1 MTPHCNLKFR
11 PLSPNKVTY
20 THILFMETIYLCII
34 IFLFV
39 LAVFDLIVGVSN
51 DAVNFLNSAVG
62 AKAASF
68 KTILF
73 IAGIGIFIG
82 AALSNGM
89 MDIARHGIYQPEHF
103 YFAEIM
109 CILLAVMLTDV
120 VLLDVFNSMG
130 MPTSTTV
137 SLVFEL
143 LGGTFALSLIK
154 VHNSDTLGLGDL
166 INTDKALSV
175 IMAIFVSV
183 AIAFFFGMLVQ
194 WIARVIFTFNY
205 KKKMKYSIALFGG
218 IAATSIIYFMLIKGL
233 KDSSFMT
240 PDNKLWIQENTWL
253 LIATFFVFFTILMQ
267 VLHWLKVN
275 VFKVVVLMGTFALAL
290 AFAGNDLVNFIGV
303 PLAGFSSFMD
313 YTANGAGNANG
324 FLMTSLLGPAKT
336 PWYFLIGAGAVM
348 VYALCT
354 SKKAHAVI
362 KTSVDLSRQDEGEET
377 FGSTPIARTVVRIS
391 MTMANS
397 ISRIMSSGTKEWFNS
412 RFRKDEAIIADG
424 AAFDLVRASVNLV
437 LAGLL
442 IALGTSLKL
451 PLSTTYVTFMVAMG
465 TSLAD
470 RAWGRDSAVYRITGV
485 LSVIGGW
492 FITAG
497 AAFTI
502 CFFVA
507 LVLHYGGNISIIA
520 LIALAVFILIRSQ
533 VMYKKRKAKAQGNET
548 LKQLMQTSNSEE
560 ALQLMRKHTREE
572 LAKVLEYAETNFELT
587 VTSFLHENL
596 RGLRRAMGST
606 KFEKQLIKQMK
617 RTGTVAMCRLD
628 NNTVLD
634 KGLYYY
640 QGNDFAS
647 ELVYSISRLCEPCL
661 EHIDNNFNP
670 LDAIQKGEFSDA
682 TEDITYL
689 IQQCRKKL
697 ENNEYNNLEEEI
709 RRAND
714 LNGQLSLLKRK
725 ELQRIQSQPGSI
737 RVSMVYLTMVQEAQ
751 NVVTYTINLMKVSR
765 KFQMENEMP

>member
-1 MTPHCNLKFR
+1 
-11 PLSPNKVTY
+11 
-20 THILFMETIYLCII
+20 METIYLCII

-62 AKAASF
+62 ARAASF

-82 AALSNGM
+82 ASLSNGM

-194 WIARVIFTFNY
+194 WTARVVFTFNY
-205 KKKMKYSIALFGG
+205 KKKMKYNIALFGG

-240 PDNKLWIQENTWL
+240 PDNKHWIQENTWM
-253 LIATFFVFFTILMQ
+253 LITVFFVSFTILMQ

-336 PWYFLIGAGAVM
+336 PWYFLIGAGAIM

-391 MTMANS
+391 MTLANS
-397 ISRIMSSGTKEWFNS
+397 ICRIMPENTKQWFNS

-533 VMYKKRKAKAQGNET
+533 VMYKKRKAKTQGNET
-548 LKQLMQTSNSEE
+548 LKQLMQTTNSEE

-572 LAKVLEYAETNFELT
+572 LSRILEYAETNFELT

-628 NNTVLD
+628 NNTVLE

-647 ELVYSISRLCEPCL
+647 ELVYSIARLCEPCL

-670 LDAIQKGEFSDA
+670 LDAIQKGEFCDVS
-682 TEDITYL
+682 EDITYL

-697 ENNEYNNLEEEI
+697 ESNEYANMEEEI

-725 ELQRIQSQPGSI
+725 ELQRIQSQSGSI

>member
-1 MTPHCNLKFR
+1 
-11 PLSPNKVTY
+11 
-20 THILFMETIYLCII
+20 METIYLCIV

-39 LAVFDLIVGVSN
+39 LAIFDLVVGVSN
-51 DAVNFLNSAVG
+51 DAVNFLQSSVG

-68 KTILF
+68 KTVLF
-73 IAGIGIFIG
+73 IAGIGVFIG

-89 MDIARHGIYQPEHF
+89 MDIARHGIYQPQHF
-103 YFAEIM
+103 YFAEVM

-120 VLLDVFNSMG
+120 VLLDVFNTMG

-137 SLVFEL
+137 SMVFEL

-154 VHNSDTLGLGDL
+154 VNGSDTLGLGDL

-175 IMAIFVSV
+175 IMGIFLSV

-194 WIARVIFTFNY
+194 WLARVVFTFNY
-205 KKKMKYSIALFGG
+205 KKNMKYSIAIFGG
-218 IAATSIIYFMLIKGL
+218 IAVTSIIYFMLIKGL

-240 PDNKLWIQENTWL
+240 AENKQWIHDNTAV
-253 LIATFFVFFTILMQ
+253 LIGGCFLFFSVLMQ
-267 VLHWLKVN
+267 ILHWMKVN
-275 VFKVVVLMGTFALAL
+275 VFKVVVLLGTFALAL

-303 PLAGFSSFMD
+303 PLAGYSSFID
-313 YTANGAGNANG
+313 YTTNGAGTSPDN

-336 PWYFLIGAGAVM
+336 PWYFLFGAGVIM

-354 SKKAHAVI
+354 SKKAHNVI
-362 KTSVDLSRQDEGEET
+362 KTSVDLARQDEGEEN
-377 FGSTPIARTVVRIS
+377 FGSTPIARTLVRFS
-391 MTMANS
+391 LTLSNS
-397 ISRIMSSGTKEWFNS
+397 IFQV
-412 RFRKDEAIIADG
+412 RKDEAIIADG

-470 RAWGRDSAVYRITGV
+470 RAWGRDSAVFRITGV

-507 LVLHYGGNISIIA
+507 MIIHFGGTVAIVA
-520 LIALAVFILIRSQ
+520 LIGLAIFSLIRSQ
-533 VMYKKRKAKAQGNET
+533 VMYKKRKAKEKGNET
-548 LKQLMQTSNSEE
+548 IKQIMQSNDNAEI
-560 ALQLMRKHTREE
+560 LTLMRKHTREE
-572 LAKVLEYAETNFELT
+572 LTQILAFTEEHLERITTA
-587 VTSFLHENL
+587 FLHENL
-596 RGLRRAMGST
+596 RGLRRYMGAV
-606 KFEKQLIKQMK
+606 KFEKQLVKQMK
-617 RTGTVAMCRLD
+617 RTGTLAICRLD
-628 NNTVLD
+628 NKTVLE

-647 ELVYSISRLCEPCL
+647 ELVYSIGRLCEPCL
-661 EHIDNNFNP
+661 EHIDNNFKP
-670 LDAIQKGEFSDA
+670 LNAIQKGEFSDV
-682 TEDITYL
+682 TEDIVYL
-689 IQQCRKKL
+689 LQVCRHKI
-697 ENNEYNNLEEEI
+697 ENNDYEGVDKEL
-709 RRAND
+709 RKAND
-714 LNGQLSLLKRK
+714 LIGQLSHLKRE
-725 ELQRIQSQPGSI
+725 ELKRIQSQSGSI
-737 RVSMVYLTMVQEAQ
+737 KVSMVYLTMIQEAQ
-751 NVVTYTINLMKVSR
+751 NVVTYTSNLVKVSR
-765 KFQMENEMP
+765 KFQTEEQKDRKETN

>member
-1 MTPHCNLKFR
+1 
-11 PLSPNKVTY
+11 
-20 THILFMETIYLCII
+20 METIYLCII
-34 IFLFV
+34 VFLFV

-62 AKAASF
+62 SKAASF

-73 IAGIGIFIG
+73 IAGVGIFIG

-154 VHNSDTLGLGDL
+154 VRNSDTLALGDL

-194 WIARVIFTFNY
+194 WIARVVFTFNY
-205 KKKMKYSIALFGG
+205 TKKMKYSIALFGG

-233 KDSSFMT
+233 KDSTFMT
-240 PDNKLWIQENTWL
+240 PENKHWIQENTVM
-253 LIATFFVFFTILMQ
+253 LIAGLMVFFTILMQ
-267 VLHWLKVN
+267 ILHWCKVN
-275 VFKVVVLMGTFALAL
+275 IFKVVVLMGTFALAL

-303 PLAGFSSFMD
+303 PLAGYSSFID
-313 YTANGAGNANG
+313 YTTNGAGDANG
-324 FLMTSLLGPAKT
+324 LLMTSLLGPAKT
-336 PWYFLIGAGAVM
+336 PWYFLVGAGAIM
-348 VYALCT
+348 VFALCT

-362 KTSVDLSRQDEGEET
+362 KTSVDLSRQDEGEEN
-377 FGSTPIARTVVRIS
+377 FGSTPIARTMVRIS
-391 MTMANS
+391 MNLANG
-397 ISRIMSSGTKEWFNS
+397 ITRMMPESSKQWIGN

-507 LVLHYGGNISIIA
+507 LVLHYGGNISIVV
-520 LIALAVFILIRSQ
+520 LIALAVFILIRSH
-533 VMYKKRKAKAQGNET
+533 VLYKKRKAKSEGNET
-548 LKQLMQTSNSEE
+548 LKQLMKSNDSAE
-560 ALQLMRKHTREE
+560 ALQLMRQHTREE
-572 LAKVLEYAETNFELT
+572 LCKVLEYAETNFELT

-596 RGLRRAMGST
+596 RGLRRAMGSG

-617 RTGTVAMCRLD
+617 RTGTVAMCRL
-628 NNTVLD
+628 NNQTVLD

-670 LDAIQKGEFSDA
+670 FDAIQKGEFSDV
-682 TEDITYL
+682 TEDITYFL
-689 IQQCRKKL
+689 QQCRKAL
-697 ENNEYNNLEEEI
+697 ENNDFNNLDEEI
-709 RRAND
+709 NRGFDIN
-714 LNGQLSLLKRK
+714 NQLATLKQK
-725 ELQRIQSQPGSI
+725 ELQRIQSQSGSI
-737 RVSMVYLTMVQEAQ
+737 RVSMVYLSMVQEAH
-751 NVVTYTINLMKVSR
+751 NVVTYTINMMKVSR
-765 KFQMENEMP
+765 KFQSDNEK

>member
-1 MTPHCNLKFR
+1 
-11 PLSPNKVTY
+11 
-20 THILFMETIYLCII
+20 METIYLGII
-34 IFLFV
+34 VFLFV
-39 LAVFDLIVGVSN
+39 LAIFDLVVGVSN
-51 DAVNFLNSAVG
+51 DAVNFLNSAIG

-68 KTILF
+68 KTIIF
-73 IAGIGIFIG
+73 IAGVGVFIG

-89 MDIARHGIYQPEHF
+89 MDIARHGIYQPQHF

-109 CILLAVMLTDV
+109 CIMLAVMLTDV
-120 VLLDVFNSMG
+120 VLLDVFNTMG

-137 SLVFEL
+137 SMVFEL
-143 LGGTFALSLIK
+143 LGGTFALALIK
-154 VHNSDTLGLGDL
+154 VYSSEGTLGLGDL

-194 WIARVIFTFNY
+194 WLARVIFTFNY
-205 KKKMKYSIALFGG
+205 KKKMKYSIGIFGG

-240 PDNKLWIQENTWL
+240 AEYKNWVHENTL
-253 LIATFFVFFTILMQ
+253 TLVGAFFVFFTILMQ
-267 VLHWLKVN
+267 ILHICKVN
-275 VFKVVVLMGTFALAL
+275 VFKVVVLLGTFALAL

-303 PLAGFSSFMD
+303 PLAGYSSFMD
-313 YTANGAGNANG
+313 YTANGQAAGADG

-336 PWYFLIGAGAVM
+336 PWYFLFGSGAVM
-348 VYALCT
+348 VIALAT
-354 SKKAHAVI
+354 SKKAHNVI
-362 KTSVDLSRQDEGEET
+362 KTSVDLSRQDEGEEN
-377 FGSTPIARTVVRIS
+377 FGSTPIARTLVRFSLTLANGIS
-391 MTMANS
+391 KITPES
-397 ISRIMSSGTKEWFNS
+397 TKRWIDS

-470 RAWGRDSAVYRITGV
+470 RAWGRDSAVFRITGV

-507 LVLHYGGNISIIA
+507 LVIYYGGTTAIVL
-520 LIALAVFILIRSQ
+520 LIALAVFMLIRSQ
-533 VMYKKRKAKAQGNET
+533 VMYKKRKEKEKGSET
-548 LKQLMQTSNSEE
+548 LKQLLSSTDNNEVLKL
-560 ALQLMRKHTREE
+560 LQIHTREE
-572 LAKVLEYAETNFELT
+572 LAKVLAFTEENFERT
-587 VTSFLHENL
+587 STSFLHENL
-596 RGLRRAMGST
+596 RGLRRSMGAV

-617 RTGTVAMCRLD
+617 RIGTLAMSHLD
-628 NNTVLD
+628 NNTILE

-647 ELVYSISRLCEPCL
+647 ELVYSVGRLCEPCL
-661 EHIDNNFNP
+661 EHVDNNFVP
-670 LDAIQKGEFSDA
+670 LDAVQKGEFADV

-689 IQQCRKKL
+689 LQICRNRI
-697 ENNEYNNLEEEI
+697 ENNDYEGMETDI
-709 RRAND
+709 RKAND
-714 LNGQLSLLKRK
+714 LNGQLAHLKRE
-725 ELQRIQSQPGSI
+725 ELQRIQSHTGSI
-737 RVSMVYLTMVQEAQ
+737 KVSMVYLTMVQEAQ
-751 NVVTYTINLMKVSR
+751 NVVTYASNLLKVSR
-765 KFQMENEMP
+765 KFQAEE

>member
-1 MTPHCNLKFR
+1 
-11 PLSPNKVTY
+11 
-20 THILFMETIYLCII
+20 METIYLCII
-34 IFLFV
+34 VFLFV

-62 AKAASF
+62 SKAASF

-73 IAGIGIFIG
+73 IAGVGIFIG

-154 VHNSDTLGLGDL
+154 VRNSDTLALGDL

-194 WIARVIFTFNY
+194 WIARVVFTFNY
-205 KKKMKYSIALFGG
+205 TKKMKYSIALFGG

-233 KDSSFMT
+233 KDSTFMT
-240 PDNKLWIQENTWL
+240 PENKHWIQENTVM
-253 LIATFFVFFTILMQ
+253 LIAGLMVFFTILMQ
-267 VLHWLKVN
+267 ILHWCKVN
-275 VFKVVVLMGTFALAL
+275 IFKVVVLMGTFALAL

-303 PLAGFSSFMD
+303 PLAGYSSFID
-313 YTANGAGNANG
+313 YTTNGAGDANG

-336 PWYFLIGAGAVM
+336 PWYFLVGAGAIM
-348 VYALCT
+348 VFALCT

-362 KTSVDLSRQDEGEET
+362 KTSVDLSRQDEGEEN
-377 FGSTPIARTVVRIS
+377 FGSTPIARTMVRIS
-391 MTMANS
+391 MNLANG
-397 ISRIMSSGTKEWFNS
+397 ITRMMPESSKQWIGN

-507 LVLHYGGNISIIA
+507 LVLHYGGNISIVV
-520 LIALAVFILIRSQ
+520 LIALAVFILIRSH
-533 VMYKKRKAKAQGNET
+533 VLYKKRKAKSEGNET
-548 LKQLMQTSNSEE
+548 LKQLMKSNDSAE
-560 ALQLMRKHTREE
+560 ALQLMRQHTREE
-572 LAKVLEYAETNFELT
+572 LCKVLEYAETNFELT

-596 RGLRRAMGST
+596 RGLRRAMGSG

-617 RTGTVAMCRLD
+617 RTGTVAMCRL
-628 NNTVLD
+628 NNQTVLD

-670 LDAIQKGEFSDA
+670 FDAIQKGEFSDV
-682 TEDITYL
+682 TEDITYFL
-689 IQQCRKKL
+689 QQCRKAL
-697 ENNEYNNLEEEI
+697 ENNDFNNLDEEI
-709 RRAND
+709 NRGFDIN
-714 LNGQLSLLKRK
+714 NQLATLKQK
-725 ELQRIQSQPGSI
+725 ELQRIQSQSGSI
-737 RVSMVYLTMVQEAQ
+737 RVSMVYLSMVQEAH
-751 NVVTYTINLMKVSR
+751 NVVTYTINMMKVSR
-765 KFQMENEMP
+765 KFQSDNEK

>member
-1 MTPHCNLKFR
+1 
-11 PLSPNKVTY
+11 
-20 THILFMETIYLCII
+20 METIYLCIV

-39 LAVFDLIVGVSN
+39 LAVFDLMVGVSN

-68 KTILF
+68 KTVIF
-73 IAGIGIFIG
+73 IAAIGVFIG
-82 AALSNGM
+82 ASLSNGM

-143 LGGTFALSLIK
+143 LGGTFALALIK
-154 VHNSDTLGLGDL
+154 TYNSDTLGMSDL

-175 IMAIFVSV
+175 IMGIFLSV
-183 AIAFFFGMLVQ
+183 AIAFFFGMVVQ

-205 KKKMKYSIALFGG
+205 KKKMKYSIAIFGG
-218 IAATSIIYFMLIKGL
+218 IAATAIIYFMLIKGL

-240 PDNKLWIQENTWL
+240 KENKLWITENTM
-253 LIATFFVFFTILMQ
+253 LIISTFFISFTILMQ
-267 VLHWLKVN
+267 ILHWLKVN
-275 VFKVVVLMGTFALAL
+275 VFKVIVLLGTFALAL

-303 PLAGFSSFMD
+303 PLAGYSSFTD
-313 YTANGAGNANG
+313 YIANGTAAGPDG

-336 PWYFLIGAGAVM
+336 PWYFLFGAGAIM

-354 SKKAHAVI
+354 SKKAHNVI
-362 KTSVDLSRQDEGEET
+362 KTSVDLSRQDEGEES
-377 FGSTPIARTVVRIS
+377 FGSTPMARSLVRIS
-391 MTMANS
+391 LGMANGV
-397 ISRIMSSGTKEWFNS
+397 SRIVPERTKQWIET
-412 RFRKDEAIIADG
+412 RFRKDEAIIEND

-442 IALGTSLKL
+442 IAVGTSLKL

-465 TSLAD
+465 SSLSD
-470 RAWGRDSAVYRITGV
+470 RAWGRDSAVFRITGV

-492 FITAG
+492 FLTAI

-502 CFFVA
+502 AFIVA
-507 LVLHYGGNISIIA
+507 VFINFGGTVAIII
-520 LIALAVFILIRSQ
+520 LIALAAFTLIRSQ
-533 VMYKKRKAKAQGNET
+533 LLYKKKKAKEQSNQT
-548 LKQLMQTSNSEE
+548 LKKLMKSQDSDE
-560 ALQLMRKHTREE
+560 ALALMRDHTREE
-572 LAKVLEYAETNFELT
+572 LTKVLAYAEDTFERT
-587 VTSFLHENL
+587 VTSFIHENL

-617 RTGTVAMCRLD
+617 RTGTAAMCKLD
-628 NNTVLD
+628 NNTVLE

-647 ELVYSISRLCEPCL
+647 ELVYSIARLCEPCL

-670 LDAIQKGEFSDA
+670 LDTIQKGEFSDVA
-682 TEDITYL
+682 EDITYL
-689 IQQCRKKL
+689 IRTCRQKL
-697 ENNEYNNLEEEI
+697 EANDYTGFENEI
-709 RRAND
+709 RKGND
-714 LNGQLSLLKRK
+714 LNAQLSHLKRE
-725 ELQRIQSQPGSI
+725 ELQRIQTQTGSI
-737 RVSMVYLTMVQEAQ
+737 KVSMVYLTMIQEAQ
-751 NVVTYTINLMKVSR
+751 NVVTYVINLMKVSR
-765 KFQMENEMP
+765 KFQVEA

>member
-1 MTPHCNLKFR
+1 
-11 PLSPNKVTY
+11 
-20 THILFMETIYLCII
+20 METIYLCIV

-39 LAVFDLIVGVSN
+39 LAVFDLMVGVSN
-51 DAVNFLNSAVG
+51 DAVNFLNSAIG

-68 KTILF
+68 KTVLF

-82 AALSNGM
+82 ASLSNGM

-137 SLVFEL
+137 SMVFEL
-143 LGGTFALSLIK
+143 LGGTFALALIK
-154 VHNSDTLGLGDL
+154 VHNNDMLGLGDL

-183 AIAFFFGMLVQ
+183 AIAFFFCMLVL
-194 WIARVIFTFNY
+194 WLARIVFTFNY

-218 IAATSIIYFMLIKGL
+218 IATTAIIYFMLIKGL

-240 PDNKLWIQENTWL
+240 SEAKQWVQDNTAM
-253 LIATFFVFFTILMQ
+253 LIGCFFVFFTLLMQ
-267 VLHWLKVN
+267 ILHWLKVN
-275 VFKVVVLMGTFALAL
+275 IFKVVVLLGTFALAL

-303 PLAGFSSFMD
+303 PLAGYSSFID
-313 YTANGAGNANG
+313 YTTNGMAAGPND
-324 FLMTSLLGPAKT
+324 FLMSSLLGPAKT
-336 PWYFLIGAGAVM
+336 PWYFLIGAGAIM

-354 SKKAHAVI
+354 SKKAHNVI

-377 FGSTPIARTVVRIS
+377 FGSTPIARTLVRIS
-391 MTMANS
+391 MTLANGVS
-397 ISRIMSSGTKEWFNS
+397 EIVPEGTKKWINT

-492 FITAG
+492 FLTAG

-507 LVLHYGGNISIIA
+507 MIIYFGGTIAIIA
-520 LIALAVFILIRSQ
+520 LIALAVLSLIRSQ
-533 VMYKKRKAKAQGNET
+533 VIYKKKKEKEKGNET
-548 LKQLMQTSNSEE
+548 LKQLMQTSNSDE
-560 ALQLMRKHTREE
+560 ALQLMRQHTREE
-572 LAKVLEYAETNFELT
+572 LGKVLEYAETNFELT

-596 RGLRRAMGST
+596 RGLRRSMGST

-617 RTGTVAMCRLD
+617 RTGTVAMCKLD
-628 NNTVLD
+628 NNTVLE

-647 ELVYSISRLCEPCL
+647 ELVYSIARLCEPCL
-661 EHIDNNFNP
+661 EHTDNNFNP
-670 LDAIQKGEFSDA
+670 LDAIQKGEFGDVA
-682 TEDITYL
+682 EDITYL

-697 ENNEYNNLEEEI
+697 ESNDYNDFEEEV

-714 LNGQLSLLKRK
+714 LNAQLSHLKRQ
-725 ELQRIQSQPGSI
+725 ELQRIQSQTGSV
-737 RVSMVYLTMVQEAQ
+737 RVSMIYLTMVQEAQ

-765 KFQMENEMP
+765 KFQMETDA

>member
-1 MTPHCNLKFR
+1 
-11 PLSPNKVTY
+11 
-20 THILFMETIYLCII
+20 METIYLCII
-34 IFLFV
+34 VFLFV
-39 LAVFDLIVGVSN
+39 LAMFDLIVGVSN

-62 AKAASF
+62 SKAASF

-73 IAGIGIFIG
+73 IAGVGIFIG

-154 VHNSDTLGLGDL
+154 VRNSDTLALGDL

-194 WIARVIFTFNY
+194 WIARVVFTFNY
-205 KKKMKYSIALFGG
+205 TKKMKYSIALFGG

-233 KDSSFMT
+233 KDSTFMT
-240 PDNKLWIQENTWL
+240 PENKHWIQENTVM
-253 LIATFFVFFTILMQ
+253 LIAGLMVFFTILMQ
-267 VLHWLKVN
+267 ILHWCKVN
-275 VFKVVVLMGTFALAL
+275 IFKVVVLMGTFALAL

-303 PLAGFSSFMD
+303 PLAGYSSFID
-313 YTANGAGNANG
+313 YTTNGAGDANG

-336 PWYFLIGAGAVM
+336 PWYFLVGAGAIM
-348 VYALCT
+348 VFALCT

-362 KTSVDLSRQDEGEET
+362 KTSVDLSRQDEGEEN
-377 FGSTPIARTVVRIS
+377 FGSTPIARTMVRIS
-391 MTMANS
+391 MNLVNGITRM
-397 ISRIMSSGTKEWFNS
+397 MPESSKQWIGN

-507 LVLHYGGNISIIA
+507 LVLHYGGNISIVV
-520 LIALAVFILIRSQ
+520 LIALAVFILIRSH
-533 VMYKKRKAKAQGNET
+533 VLYKKRKAKSEGNET
-548 LKQLMQTSNSEE
+548 LKQLMKSNDSAE
-560 ALQLMRKHTREE
+560 ALQLMRQHTREE
-572 LAKVLEYAETNFELT
+572 LCKVLEYAETNFELT

-596 RGLRRAMGST
+596 RGLRRAMGSG

-617 RTGTVAMCRLD
+617 RTGTVAMCRL
-628 NNTVLD
+628 NNQTVLD

-670 LDAIQKGEFSDA
+670 FDAIQKGEFSDV
-682 TEDITYL
+682 TEDITYFL
-689 IQQCRKKL
+689 QQCRKAL
-697 ENNEYNNLEEEI
+697 ENNDFNNLDEEI
-709 RRAND
+709 NRGFDIN
-714 LNGQLSLLKRK
+714 NQLATLKQK
-725 ELQRIQSQPGSI
+725 ELQRIQSQSGSI
-737 RVSMVYLTMVQEAQ
+737 RVSMVYLSMVQEAH
-751 NVVTYTINLMKVSR
+751 NVVTYTINMMKVSR
-765 KFQMENEMP
+765 KFQSDNEK

>member
-1 MTPHCNLKFR
+1 
-11 PLSPNKVTY
+11 
-20 THILFMETIYLCII
+20 METIYLCIV

-39 LAVFDLIVGVSN
+39 LAIFDLMVGVSN
-51 DAVNFLNSAVG
+51 DAVNFLNSAIG

-68 KTILF
+68 KTVLF

-137 SLVFEL
+137 SMVFEL
-143 LGGTFALSLIK
+143 LGGTFALALIK
-154 VHNSDTLGLGDL
+154 VHNNDMLGLGDL

-194 WIARVIFTFNY
+194 WLARIIFTFNY

-218 IAATSIIYFMLIKGL
+218 IATTAIIYFMLIKGL

-240 PDNKLWIQENTWL
+240 SEAKQWVQDNTAM
-253 LIATFFVFFTILMQ
+253 LIGCFFVFFTLLMQ
-267 VLHWLKVN
+267 ILHWLKVN
-275 VFKVVVLMGTFALAL
+275 IFKVVVLLGTFALAL

-303 PLAGFSSFMD
+303 PLAGYSSFID
-313 YTANGAGNANG
+313 YTTNGMAAGPND
-324 FLMTSLLGPAKT
+324 FLMSSLLGPAKT
-336 PWYFLIGAGAVM
+336 PWYFLIGAGAIM

-354 SKKAHAVI
+354 SKKAHNVI

-377 FGSTPIARTVVRIS
+377 FGSTPIARTLVRIS
-391 MTMANS
+391 MTLANGVS
-397 ISRIMSSGTKEWFNS
+397 EIVPEGTKKWINT

-492 FITAG
+492 FLTAG

-507 LVLHYGGNISIIA
+507 MIIYFGGTIAIIA
-520 LIALAVFILIRSQ
+520 LIALAVLSLIRSQ
-533 VMYKKRKAKAQGNET
+533 VIYKKKKEKEKGNET
-548 LKQLMQTSNSEE
+548 LKQLMQTSNSDE
-560 ALQLMRKHTREE
+560 ALQLMRQHTREE
-572 LAKVLEYAETNFELT
+572 LGKVLEYAETNFELT

-596 RGLRRAMGST
+596 RGLRRSMGST

-617 RTGTVAMCRLD
+617 RTGTVAMCKLD
-628 NNTVLD
+628 NNTVLE

-647 ELVYSISRLCEPCL
+647 ELVYSIARLCEPCL
-661 EHIDNNFNP
+661 EHTDNNFNP
-670 LDAIQKGEFSDA
+670 LDAIQKGEFGDVA
-682 TEDITYL
+682 EDITYL

-697 ENNEYNNLEEEI
+697 ESNDYNDFEEEV

-714 LNGQLSLLKRK
+714 LNAQLSHLKRQ
-725 ELQRIQSQPGSI
+725 ELQRIQSQTGSV
-737 RVSMVYLTMVQEAQ
+737 RVSMIYLTMVQEAQ

-765 KFQMENEMP
+765 KFQMETDA

>member
-1 MTPHCNLKFR
+1 MYDTSLQRQIPSFATGN
-11 PLSPNKVTY
+11 NI
-20 THILFMETIYLCII
+20 HILFMETIYLCII

-73 IAGIGIFIG
+73 IAGVGIFIG
-82 AALSNGM
+82 ASLSNGM

-194 WIARVIFTFNY
+194 WLARIVFTFNY
-205 KKKMKYSIALFGG
+205 TKNIKYSIGLFGG

-240 PDNKLWIQENTWL
+240 PENKHWIQDNTL
-253 LIATFFVFFTILMQ
+253 MLIAVFFVFFTVLMQ
-267 VLHWLKVN
+267 ILHWMKIN
-275 VFKVVVLMGTFALAL
+275 VFKVIVLMGTFALAL

-313 YTANGAGNANG
+313 YTANGGGNPNG

-391 MTMANS
+391 MTLANG
-397 ISRIMSSGTKEWFNS
+397 ISRIMPSGSKEWFDS

-520 LIALAVFILIRSQ
+520 LIGIAVFILIRSQ
-533 VMYKKRKAKAQGNET
+533 VMYKKRKAKEQGNET
-548 LKQLMQTSNSEE
+548 LKQLMQATDSTE

-572 LAKVLEYAETNFELT
+572 LSKVLEYAETNFELT

-617 RTGTVAMCRLD
+617 RSGTVAMCRLD
-628 NNTVLD
+628 NNTVLE

-661 EHIDNNFNP
+661 EHTDNNFNP
-670 LDAIQKGEFSDA
+670 LDAIQKGEFSDVA
-682 TEDITYL
+682 EDITYL
-689 IQQCRKKL
+689 IQQCRKKM

-725 ELQRIQSQPGSI
+725 ELQRIQSQSGSI

-765 KFQMENEMP
+765 KFQMETEMP